1 MVRPSIE
8 VGRNFQIPGEWPEG
22 MLTGKKIFLVLAW
35 GGVNPEDPMKVV
47 DFQKPYQ
54 RHLLSFAGMKDVAF
68 ERVEGT
74 AFGPEAAKKGG
85 PISL

>member
-1 MVRPSIE
+1 
-8 VGRNFQIPGEWPEG
+8 

-35 GGVNPEDPMKVV
+35 GGVNPEDAMKVV

-68 ERVEGT
+68 ERVEGI
-74 AFGPEAAKKGG
+74 AFGPVQSAFKSIPEVLAKAA
-85 PISL
+85 

>member
-1 MVRPSIE
+1 
-8 VGRNFQIPGEWPEG
+8 
-22 MLTGKKIFLVLAW
+22 LAL
-35 GGVNPEDPMKVV
+35 GGLNPEDPMKVV

-74 AFGPEAAKKGG
+74 AFGPEAAKKRRYNQPLKAFRKCSQKRLDPNLDMG
-85 PISL
+85 

>member
-1 MVRPSIE
+1 
-8 VGRNFQIPGEWPEG
+8 

-54 RHLLSFAGMKDVAF
+54 RHLLSFGGTKDVAF
-68 ERVEGT
+68 ERVEGI
-74 AFGPEAAKKGG
+74 AFGPEAAKKAVQSAFKSI
-85 PISL
+85 PEVLAKAA